1 MRYLAGLA
9 AGLPLTAGLLLAAGA
24 LRRRFVLITVT
35 GDSMMPTLTPGDRV
49 LVRRARIDQLRRG
62 QIVVLEMP
70 GAGGRG
76 RTPPARPV
84 PGHDWMIKRVA
95 ALPGDPVPESCR
107 PDSAGAAG
115 QRVPDGKL
123 IVLGDN
129 AAWSTDSRQLGYLPA
144 ERLLGF
150 AMGTG
155 LAGSAPFRYRVTP
168 PPRYVPTATRTPMD
182 AEVVAEDH
190 C

>member
-9 AGLPLTAGLLLAAGA
+9 AALPLTAGLLLAAGA

-35 GDSMMPTLTPGDRV
+35 GDSMAPTLTPGDRV
-49 LVRRARIDQLRRG
+49 LVRRARVGQLRHG

-70 GAGGRG
+70 GAGGRWM
-76 RTPPARPV
+76 TPPAR

-95 ALPGDPVPESCR
+95 ALPGDPVPESCL
-107 PDSAGAAG
+107 PGSAGSAG
-115 QRVPDGKL
+115 QRVPEGRL

-129 AAWSTDSRQLGYLPA
+129 AAWSTDSRQIGYLPA

-150 AMGTG
+150 AVGRG
-155 LAGSAPFRYRVTP
+155 LPGSAPFRYRVAP
-168 PPRYVPTATRTPMD
+168 PPRYVPTAARTPMD
-182 AEVVAEDH
+182 AGLAAEDH
-190 C
+190 R